1 MAFQTQWNQYVAAKL
16 QDALGTA
23 ASGADAVVLPWAGG
37 RGQTTQQVV
46 QSGQIRRDGMAVRG
60 RHGSR
65 RTQGTYPGEMQL
77 ANYDSIIESVMRGTW
92 AAAATVIS
100 NATTGFTSAT
110 LAATGSVVTL
120 SSLASGAS
128 LLTVTGGPKVG
139 AVVTWPPADRKTA
152 V

>member
-1 MAFQTQWNQYVAAKL
+1 
-16 QDALGTA
+16 
-23 ASGADAVVLPWAGG
+23 
-37 RGQTTQQVV
+37 
-46 QSGQIRRDGMAVRG
+46 
-60 RHGSR
+60 
-65 RTQGTYPGEMQL
+65 MQL

-139 AVVTWPPADRKTA
+139 DVVTWSSGVASADRGRPLRVTGVTRSEERRVGKECVSTCRSRWSPYH
-152 V
+152 